1 MAPTTDDRF
10 AADPW
15 TDRLSEYLDHELAPA
30 EREALEAHLRGCAE
44 CTDTLAGLRRVS
56 LRARALGD
64 RPPARDLWPAIAA
77 QLVDSR
83 ELRFR
88 SPRRLSVPL
97 PALAAAA
104 VAFLVIGG
112 SVVWLV
118 RSPSGTV
125 SSPSTPVAVT
135 APPPAAPPPASTA
148 PSAQTAAVRAMPKYD
163 AAVAELQQILDQS
176 RSRLKPETVKVLEEK
191 LALIDRAIVDAQ
203 EALARDPASVYLN
216 DHLAET
222 RLRKLELL
230 RRAAALAASAS

>member
-15 TDRLSEYLDHELAPA
+15 TERLSEYLDDEMAPA
-30 EREALEAHLRGCAE
+30 EREALEAHLKDCAE
-44 CTDTLAGLRRVS
+44 CADTLAGLRRVT

-64 RPPARDLWPAIAA
+64 GPPARDLWPAIAA

-88 SPRRLSVPL
+88 SPGRFEVPL

-104 VAFLVIGG
+104 VAFLIIGG
-112 SVVWLV
+112 SLIWLL
-118 RSPSGTV
+118 RSPAATPSG
-125 SSPSTPVAVT
+125 SLA
-135 APPPAAPPPASTA
+135 AAPAAAAA
-148 PSAQTAAVRAMPKYD
+148 PSAVPASVGALPKYD

-176 RSRLKPETVKVLEEK
+176 RSRLKPETVKVLEQK
-191 LALIDRAIVDAQ
+191 LALIDKAIVDAQ

-222 RLRKLELL
+222 RLRKLKLL
-230 RRAAALAASAS
+230 RRAAALAATAS

>member
-44 CTDTLAGLRRVS
+44 CTDTLAGLRRVT

-88 SPRRLSVPL
+88 SPRRFSLPL

-118 RSPSGTV
+118 RSPLGTT
-125 SSPSTPVAVT
+125 SAPPTPVAVT
-135 APPPAAPPPASTA
+135 APPPAAPSTA

-176 RSRLKPETVKVLEEK
+176 RSRLKPETVKVLEQK

>member
-1 MAPTTDDRF
+1 MAQTTDDRF

-15 TDRLSEYLDHELAPA
+15 TDRLSEYLDDELSPA
-30 EREALEAHLRGCAE
+30 ERGALEAHLGGCEE
-44 CTDTLAGLRRVS
+44 CTATLEGLRRVTV
-56 LRARALGD
+56 RARALGD

-77 QLVDSR
+77 SLVEPK

-88 SPRRLSVPL
+88 SPRRLSVPV

-104 VAFLVIGG
+104 VAFLVIGA
-112 SVVWLV
+112 SMVWLL
-118 RSPSGTV
+118 RSPGGITGG
-125 SSPSTPVAVT
+125 PAPVAVNP
-135 APPPAAPPPASTA
+135 APTVSPAGIGRASL
-148 PSAQTAAVRAMPKYD
+148 RYD
-163 AAVAELQQILDQS
+163 AAVAELQQVLDQG
-176 RSRLKPETVKVLEEK
+176 RSRLKPETVKVLEQK

-203 EALARDPASVYLN
+203 EALAKDPASVYLN

>member
-15 TDRLSEYLDHELAPA
+15 IDRLSEYLDHELAPA
-30 EREALEAHLRGCAE
+30 ERDALEAHLKGCAE
-44 CTDTLAGLRRVS
+44 CTDTLAGLRRVTV
-56 LRARALGD
+56 RARALGD

-77 QLVDSR
+77 RLVDSR
-83 ELRFR
+83 ELRFQT
-88 SPRRLSVPL
+88 PRRFSVPL

-112 SVVWLV
+112 SVTWLL
-118 RSPSGTV
+118 RFPAGTPSGPAVATA
-125 SSPSTPVAVT
+125 PST
-135 APPPAAPPPASTA
+135 STA
-148 PSAQTAAVRAMPKYD
+148 PTAQTAAARALPKYD
-163 AAVAELQQILDQS
+163 AAVAELQQILDQG
-176 RSRLKPETVKVLEEK
+176 RSRLKPETVKVLEDK

-203 EALARDPASVYLN
+203 EALAKDPASVYLN

>member
-15 TDRLSEYLDHELAPA
+15 TDRLSDYLDHELAPA
-30 EREALEAHLRGCAE
+30 ERDALEAHLRGCAE
-44 CTDTLAGLRRVS
+44 CTDTLAGLRRVTV
-56 LRARALGD
+56 RARALGD

-83 ELRFR
+83 ELRFQT
-88 SPRRLSVPL
+88 PRRFSAPV

-112 SVVWLV
+112 SVAWLV
-118 RSPSGTV
+118 RSPSGAV

-135 APPPAAPPPASTA
+135 AAPPPA
-148 PSAQTAAVRAMPKYD
+148 PSAQTAAVRALPKYD
-163 AAVAELQQILDQS
+163 AAVAELQQILDQG
-176 RSRLKPETVKVLEEK
+176 RSRLKPETVKVLEDK